1 MAHQRLSAQDTGRL
15 VGRSWPRELLSGAVG
30 SACAGAG
37 GLVLVTGEPGIGK
50 TRLLS
55 ELDQIASDAGARLVR
70 GTCWEGDGAP
80 AFWPWI
86 QVLRACLREG
96 DPAGLARL
104 DGVDE
109 ALRLVAERPADPG
122 HADLDQTRFP
132 LFDAV
137 ATLLRVV
144 AAGRPLVVVLDDLH
158 WADLGSLR
166 LLDFLARGLPGEPLL
181 VAGGYRD
188 AELAA
193 DSEAGGLLAGL
204 AARAHML
211 ALSGLDTEEVG
222 VLLAATTG
230 ATPTEDT
237 AAAIR
242 GRTAGNPLFVR
253 ELGRLLAARG
263 RLSDVDIRGALPE
276 GVRAVL
282 RRRLAR
288 LSHSCHALLEVAAVV
303 GADVGMDV
311 LAAVA
316 GSPLREVAERL
327 DEAERARLVT
337 PVEPGRYA
345 FGHDLVRDTLCAG
358 LPSARRA
365 ELHGRIGAAL
375 EDLDP
380 GAVAALAHHFT
391 EAAAG
396 GADTADKAV
405 DYSRRAGRL
414 ALDALAYEQ
423 AADHFQRAL
432 ELRRD
437 PGARIDLL
445 LARGDALLR
454 CGNLVTAR
462 ADFTAAANVARAEHR
477 PDDLARAALGFAA
490 GLSGF
495 EVRLWDATQIDLLEE
510 ALAALGDGYPV
521 LRASTMARLSVSLS
535 FVASPGRRVRLAE
548 DAVALARQAGDEV
561 ALAQALAGHCDA
573 IAGPAEVPVRLAEAG
588 EIVAIAQRVRDR
600 GLELLGRRLSVV
612 ALLETGDTAAADT
625 EIAAFERVATAIR
638 QPLYS
643 WYVPL
648 WRGMRAHL
656 RGDLAEVRRCAGDAA
671 RVGAAAE
678 SRNAR
683 VLSIVLDNWAA
694 VEEGEL
700 AVPFAEMVGELVDEL
715 PELAPGGA
723 GSLLDL
729 FPCQPLTP
737 AVTAAMD
744 NIAELIPRFPVD
756 SEWMSSMCFAAWSVV
771 DAGHRGAA
779 AVLYDVLSPHAHRF
793 AVDGIAVGS
802 HGCAARHLGALAHLL
817 GRYEDAE
824 EHFELALAAN
834 RRALSPLLVAHTRRQ
849 YGAMLIDRGGPEN
862 AERAGELLRAALA
875 GYREMGLVRAAEHT
889 ETLLGSV
896 RSPAVPAGADGTF
909 RLDGDYWT
917 VSYAGQTV
925 RLKNV
930 KGLRDIARLLA
941 NPGNE
946 IHALDLV
953 GAPAGADTGELVDAR
968 ARAEYR
974 ARLSE
979 LDSRIADGDEQAA
992 DEREVLIAH
1001 LTAAYG
1007 LGGRPRRAGD
1017 PAERARATA
1026 TWRIR
1031 DAIGRVERAHPALGR
1046 HLRASIRTGTYCCY
1060 LPEEPRA
1067 WVL

>member
-1 MAHQRLSAQDTGRL
+1 MRAASRADTGGL
-15 VGRSWPRELLSGAVG
+15 VGRSWPREVLAGAVM
-30 SACAGAG
+30 SACAGTG

-50 TRLLS
+50 SRLLS
-55 ELDQIASDAGARLVR
+55 ELDRIAPAAGARVVR

-86 QVLRACLREG
+86 QVLRACLRDLG
-96 DPAGLARL
+96 TAGL
-104 DGVDE
+104 DGADE
-109 ALRLVAERPADPG
+109 ALRLVDARAGDPPAGDP
-122 HADLDQTRFP
+122 DRTRFA
-132 LFDAV
+132 LFDSV
-137 ATLLRVV
+137 ATVLR
-144 AAGRPLVVVLDDLH
+144 AAATARPLVVVLDDLH

-193 DSEAGGLLAGL
+193 DGEAGGLLAGL
-204 AARAHML
+204 AARADVL
-211 ALSGLDTEEVG
+211 ALSGLDTAEVG
-222 VLLAATTG
+222 LLLAATTG
-230 ATPTEDT
+230 TAPAEDT

-242 GRTAGNPLFVR
+242 ARTAGNPLFVR
-253 ELGRLLAARG
+253 ELGRLLAARS
-263 RLSDVDIRGALPE
+263 RLSDVDLQGVLPE

-288 LSHSCHALLEVAAVV
+288 LPHGCHALLEIAAVL
-303 GADVGMDV
+303 GADVGIDV
-311 LAAVA
+311 LAAAA
-316 GSPLREVAERL
+316 GIPPREVAGHL
-327 DEAERARLVT
+327 DEAARARLVVPT
-337 PVEPGRYA
+337 GPGRYT

-358 LPSARRA
+358 LPLARRA
-365 ELHGRIGAAL
+365 ELHHRIGATL
-375 EDLDP
+375 EDLEPD
-380 GAVAALAHHFT
+380 AVAALAHHFA

-396 GADTADKAV
+396 GADTAAKAV
-405 DYSRRAGRL
+405 DYARRAGRL

-423 AADHFQRAL
+423 AADHFRRAL
-432 ELRRD
+432 DLCRD
-437 PGARIDLL
+437 PAGRIELL
-445 LARGDALLR
+445 LDRGDALLR
-454 CGNLVTAR
+454 RGDLVAAR
-462 ADFTAAANVARAEHR
+462 ADFTAAANAARTAGR

-495 EVRLWDATQIDLLEE
+495 EVRLWDAVQIDLLEE
-510 ALAALGDGYPV
+510 ALAALGDEHPV
-521 LRASTMARLSVSLS
+521 LRASTMARLSVALS
-535 FVASPGRRVRLAE
+535 FVASPVRRERLAE
-548 DAVALARQAGDEV
+548 DAVALARRAGDEV

-573 IAGPAEVPVRLAEAG
+573 IAGPDDVDVRLAEAA

-600 GLELLGRRLSVV
+600 GLELLGRRLLVV
-612 ALLETGDTAAADT
+612 ALLETGDTAAADA
-625 EIAAFERVATAIR
+625 EIAAFERVATALR

-648 WRGMRAHL
+648 WRGMRARL
-656 RGDLAEVRRCAGDAA
+656 RGDLAEVRRCAAEAA
-671 RVGAAAE
+671 RVGALAE

-700 AVPFAEMVGELVDEL
+700 TVPFAEMVGELVVEL

-737 AVTAAMD
+737 VVTAAMD
-744 NIAELIPRFPVD
+744 TIAALIPRFPVD

-771 DAGHRGAA
+771 DAGHRDAA
-779 AVLYDVLSPHAHRF
+779 AVLYDVLAPHAHRF
-793 AVDGIAVGS
+793 AVDGIGVGS
-802 HGCAARHLGALAHLL
+802 HGCAARYLGALAHLL
-817 GRYEDAE
+817 GRYQDAE
-824 EHFELALAAN
+824 AHFELALAAN
-834 RRALSPLLVAHTRRQ
+834 RQALSPLLVAHTRRQ
-849 YGAMLIDRGGPEN
+849 YGAMLADRGGPGD
-862 AERAGELLRAALA
+862 AERAGALLRDALA
-875 GYREMGLVRAAEHT
+875 GYREMGLARAAGDT
-889 ETLLGSV
+889 QALLGT
-896 RSPAVPAGADGTF
+896 AAAIPAGNTF

-917 VSYAGQTV
+917 VSYAGETV

-941 NPGNE
+941 GPGTE
-946 IHALDLV
+946 FHALDLV
-953 GAPAGADTGELVDAR
+953 GAPAGQDTGELTDAR

-979 LDSRIADGDEQAA
+979 LDSRIADGDQRAA
-992 DEREVLIAH
+992 DEREVLVAH
-1001 LTAAYG
+1001 LAAAYG
-1007 LGGRPRRAGD
+1007 LGGRPRRTGD

-1046 HLRASIRTGTYCCY
+1046 HLRASVRTGTYCAY
-1060 LPEEPRA
+1060 VPEEPRD
-1067 WVL
+1067 WVLTS